1 MKTNCPQSL
10 MPLSILERAHGAL
23 THATSVLLFHFWL
36 FGVFAAVC
44 GLSLAVV
51 MGAPLWLRCTGS
63 SLRWH
68 PVVGHTLGVRR
79 LSSCS
84 SRDLEHGLG
93 SCCAPT
99 QLLLGTWDLPPS
111 GIEPMS
117 PALAGGFFTTEPPGK
132 PYSVFLKRHSFNP
145 HDGLMKQGV
154 LLFPSHRCEHRRRG
168 RRPRGNTGPEE
179 NTGP

>member
-1 MKTNCPQSL
+1 MLSGIRGHAVKTNCPQSL

-68 PVVGHTLGVRR
+68 PVVGHMLGVRR
-79 LSSCS
+79 LSS
-84 SRDLEHGLG
+84 LGAHGL
-93 SCCAPT
+93 SYSEAC
-99 QLLLGTWDLPPS
+99 
-111 GIEPMS
+111 GI
-117 PALAGGFFTTEPPGK
+117 FQ
-132 PYSVFLKRHSFNP
+132 
-145 HDGLMKQGV
+145 DQG
-154 LLFPSHRCEHRRRG
+154 
-168 RRPRGNTGPEE
+168 
-179 NTGP
+179 